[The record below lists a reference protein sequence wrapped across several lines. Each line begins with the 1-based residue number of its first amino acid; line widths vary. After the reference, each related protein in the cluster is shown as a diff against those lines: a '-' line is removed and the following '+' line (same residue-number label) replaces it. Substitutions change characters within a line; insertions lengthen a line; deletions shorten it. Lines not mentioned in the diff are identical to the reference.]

1 MPEFRRLELGTP
13 CTLLLLYF
21 IVVCVMALLQ
31 YSQGFDLLDQTLA
44 LTSQII
50 IVLSVVQPREF
61 IILSA

>member
-50 IVLSVVQPREF
+50 IVLSVVQPGEF

>member
-31 YSQGFDLLDQTLA
+31 YSQGVDLLDQTLA

>member
-1 MPEFRRLELGTP
+1 
-13 CTLLLLYF
+13 
-21 IVVCVMALLQ
+21 MALLQ

-61 IILSA
+61 IILSAWLL